1 MELVGSKK
9 VGLSLFVFSFV
20 RLQLSKLPLGRRARS
35 VQQTTVRS
43 SVAFFLTE
51 VRGIGDMCSE
61 SREVEPPPGEQQGWR
76 LRYTPLAPSPRQ

>member
-9 VGLSLFVFSFV
+9 VGLLSLFVFSFV

-61 SREVEPPPGEQQGWR
+61 SREVEPPPEEQQG
-76 LRYTPLAPSPRQ
+76 